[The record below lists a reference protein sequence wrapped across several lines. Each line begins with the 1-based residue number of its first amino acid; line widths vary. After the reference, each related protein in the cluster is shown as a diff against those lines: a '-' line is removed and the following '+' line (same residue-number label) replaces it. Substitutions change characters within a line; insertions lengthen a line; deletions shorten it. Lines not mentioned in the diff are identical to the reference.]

1 MVVDYKKE
9 DKIAIFTLNRPE
21 ALNSINIESLQELSR
36 ALIDFKDDDDLL
48 VGIITGAGEKA
59 FSIGADIETLLPELK
74 KTDGQIRTEPPNIM
88 RGLNLWKPM
97 IAAINGAALGGGL
110 EIALACDLRIASENA
125 IFGAPEVTLGIIPGW
140 GGTQRLPRVIPLC
153 KATELILT
161 GRPISAQEAHRIGL
175 INKVVPL
182 SELMST
188 AIQAARIICRQ
199 APLAVRA
206 AKQAMIQ
213 GIDLSLDDGLE
224 LEKSLNDFLVTTKDF
239 DEGRKAFLE
248 KRKASFKAK

>member
-21 ALNSINIESLQELSR
+21 ALNSISIESLQELSR
-36 ALIDFKDDDDLL
+36 ALIDFKDDDNLL

-97 IAAINGAALGGGL
+97 IAAINGATLGGGL

-140 GGTQRLPRVIPLC
+140 GGTQRLPRVIPLS

-161 GRPISAQEAHRIGL
+161 GRPISAQEAYRIGL

-182 SELMST
+182 PELMST
-188 AIQAARIICRQ
+188 AIQAAKIICRQ

-213 GIDLSLDDGLE
+213 GMNLSMDDGLK

-248 KRKASFKAK
+248 KRKASFKAE